1 VFDMPPRGRKEFEMS
16 KLAMG
21 LCGALL
27 AGAALVG
34 WAQQGRI
41 DVRTAVTPMGTSSS
55 NGVSFAW
62 FYDATDR
69 SVYVCRSAQADT
81 IDCKAKAQLP

>member
-1 VFDMPPRGRKEFEMS
+1 MN
-16 KLAMG
+16 KLAIG
-21 LCGALL
+21 LSGALL

-34 WAQQGRI
+34 WAQQGRV

-62 FYDATDR
+62 FYDPTDR
-69 SVYVCRSAQADT
+69 SVFVCRSAQASGES

>member
-1 VFDMPPRGRKEFEMS
+1 MS
-16 KLAMG
+16 KVIIVL
-21 LCGALL
+21 LGALL
-27 AGAALVG
+27 AGYALHA

-62 FYDATDR
+62 FYDSTDR
-69 SVYVCRSAQADT
+69 SVYVCRAAQSVGDP
-81 IDCKAKAQLP
+81 IDCKTKAQLP

>member
-1 VFDMPPRGRKEFEMS
+1 MRKVIVS
-16 KLAMG
+16 

-27 AGAALVG
+27 AGYALLS

-62 FYDATDR
+62 FYDSTDR
-69 SVYVCRSAQADT
+69 SVHVCRTAQDSGAG
-81 IDCKAKAQLP
+81 IDCKAKTQLP